1 MQKPLLILII
11 GLIIFSFSA
20 WLYLNQGDQG
30 PSLEEANERA
40 MNFINDILLSH
51 RSTKASLVDISEDHG
66 LIKIDVE
73 IEGQPL
79 TSYMSDDLELFFAE
93 AINIDEYT
101 QLVQSDELPP
111 TEEPSEGLDRP
122 ENFDQFIS
130 CLSEHEML
138 IYGAD
143 WCGYT
148 NQLVDLLGGLE
159 MIDQIYVECT
169 QEEDLC
175 QEAQITGYPTIRFAG
190 EDYNG
195 PRTLEGLAEVTG
207 CQLIY

>member
-1 MQKPLLILII
+1 MQKSFLILII
-11 GLIIFSFSA
+11 GLIILSFGV
-20 WLYLNQGDQG
+20 WFYLNQPDQD

-40 MNFINDILLSH
+40 MSFINDILLGH
-51 RSTKASLVDISEDHG
+51 QSTKASLVDISEDHG

-79 TSYMSDDLELFFAE
+79 TSYMSNDLELFFAE
-93 AINIDEYT
+93 AIDIDEYT
-101 QLVQSDELPP
+101 RLVQSEALPKI
-111 TEEPSEGLDRP
+111 EEPSESQDRP
-122 ENFDQFIS
+122 ENFDEFIN

-148 NQLVDLLGGLE
+148 NQLVDLLGGFE

-175 QEAQITGYPTIRFAG
+175 REAQITGYPTIRFSG

-207 CQLIY
+207 CQLVY